1 MRLCENSHVAARGPL
16 YFWSYAFYAAASAI
30 ESSHPKAKCK
40 PAASEASKYYELL
53 DTFLAVLNG
62 SRQVVLAVSS
72 ALTRLFNMI
81 VDSNIYYVHIYL
93 DSCCRYSPVLVLHF
107 FVFFPVGSW
116 HGNFNAWGALCLFGS
131 GGIRMSGRGVRTS
144 YLSFSLVLA
153 TFGMSDLLI
162 FH

>member
-16 YFWSYAFYAAASAI
+16 YFWSYAFCAAASAI

-81 VDSNIYYVHIYL
+81 VDSNSI
-93 DSCCRYSPVLVLHF
+93 
-107 FVFFPVGSW
+107 
-116 HGNFNAWGALCLFGS
+116 LC
-131 GGIRMSGRGVRTS
+131 S
-144 YLSFSLVLA
+144 YLLGFMLPVFASFGDRHRFSW
-153 TFGMSDLLI
+153 
-162 FH
+162 